1 VRNWICAVA
10 MLALMTGPAFAE
22 IPVDEESVE
31 ELQAT
36 EESVMESMPDVTD
49 PETGLQEEII
59 DEETV
64 DIDS

>member
-1 VRNWICAVA
+1 